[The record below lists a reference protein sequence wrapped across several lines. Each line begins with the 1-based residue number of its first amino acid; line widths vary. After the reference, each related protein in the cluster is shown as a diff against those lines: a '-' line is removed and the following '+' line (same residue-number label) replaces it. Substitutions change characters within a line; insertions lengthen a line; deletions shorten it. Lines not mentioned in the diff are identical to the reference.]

1 MPNNKL
7 KIVIDGASI
16 PEECV
21 TTSYVY
27 KTGQTSVFRT
37 GGDGDLQLGNGST
50 FYNLGYDNGFGGGN
64 QARFTD
70 INANDWNGGGASGN
84 IVLDWANWNKVLGIV
99 AVWNK
104 GYNSNDTWNNQIDWG
119 LVDNLSTGYTGW
131 HLANYVEIAQIID
144 HEISTLPTFFT
155 TQAGDTWTST
165 TRGNSTTQ
173 AFYLQTGNRLNG
185 RAKTNVEGGRQLAYV
200 SLTTL
205 GI

>member
-21 TTSYVY
+21 TTSYLY

-37 GGDGDLQLGNGST
+37 GDDRDLQLGNGST

-64 QARFTD
+64 QARSTD

-84 IVLDWANWNKVLGIV
+84 IVLDWANWDKVLGIV

-104 GYNSNDTWNNQIDWG
+104 GYNSNDTWNNQVDWG
-119 LVDNLSTGYTGW
+119 LVDNLSTTYTGW
-131 HLANYVEIAQIID
+131 HLANKNEANDVID
-144 HEISTLPTFFT
+144 TELGQYPTFFAT
-155 TQAGDTWTST
+155 PTGDFWTS
-165 TRGNSTTQ
+165 STYGKNTAQ
-173 AFYLQTGNRLNG
+173 AYYCQTSNRLNN
-185 RAKTNVEGGRQLAYV
+185 RAKTNSEGGRQLAYV